1 MTTKLI
7 NIKDD
12 KALEVLRSLE
22 NIDFIE
28 FVDKLQRNNLV
39 SLKPRNTTKTDS
51 FLDLKGVWKNR
62 DISLAKIRG
71 KAWPQR

>member
-7 NIKDD
+7 NIKDE
-12 KALEVLRSLE
+12 KAMEVLRSLE

-28 FVDKLQRNNLV
+28 FVDKFQVNNLL
-39 SLKPRNTTKTDS
+39 SLKPRNTSNADS
-51 FLDLKGVWKNR
+51 FMDLKGVWKNR
-62 DISLAKIRG
+62 DISLVQIRD

>member
-1 MTTKLI
+1 MTTMII
-7 NIKDD
+7 NIKNN
-12 KALEVLRSLE
+12 KALEVLKSLE

-28 FVDKLQRNNLV
+28 FVDKFQVSDLL
-39 SLKPRNTTKTDS
+39 SLKPKNTAKADS

-62 DISLAKIRG
+62 DISLAQIRE

>member
-28 FVDKLQRNNLV
+28 FVDKLQRNNLIN
-39 SLKPRNTTKTDS
+39 LKPRNTTKTDS

-62 DISLAKIRG
+62 DISLAKIRE

>member
-7 NIKDD
+7 NIKDE
-12 KALEVLRSLE
+12 KAMEVLRSLE

-28 FVDKLQRNNLV
+28 FVDKWQVNNLLHLKQRNT
-39 SLKPRNTTKTDS
+39 SKTDN
-51 FLDLKGVWKNR
+51 FMDLKGVWKNR
-62 DISLAKIRG
+62 DINLIQIRE